1 VLDVAEI
8 PTFEMLRRYDVEGD
22 GILSPDEKEAWFQ
35 EMLPQLEPYIEL
47 TVAGQR
53 LPLRDVERSVE
64 VLPGEQGL
72 PVLRVEVLFEAD
84 LPADWEGADGFYSD
98 RTYEGRPG
106 WREIVAR
113 GGPGVVVT
121 DSTVPE
127 TGVSDALRSYPV
139 DSIDD
144 PLYVTNATFRLGE
157 GDGRIED
164 NFPGVV
170 ASRAGS
176 IPGVGWLASVFSA
189 ERLTPGVLALALGA
203 SLLWG
208 AAHALTPGHG
218 KAIVA
223 AYLIGTRGTARHAAL
238 LGLTVTLTHTAGVFA
253 LALVTLSLSR
263 YFLPEELYPWL
274 SVGSGVLVVAIG
286 LTLLYGRTLGNRG
299 APPGATVHNHG
310 GASHCHSI
318 PTGDTVTTRSLLALG
333 VSGGLVPCPSALV
346 LLLGAI
352 SVGRLELGI
361 LLVLAFSVGLAGVL
375 TGIGLLVVYARW
387 LLRRFSFEPRAPRF
401 LPAASAVI
409 ISIAGIALLVDSLG
423 QTGVL

>member
-1 VLDVAEI
+1 
-8 PTFEMLRRYDVEGD
+8 M
-22 GILSPDEKEAWFQ
+22 
-35 EMLPQLEPYIEL
+35 
-47 TVAGQR
+47 
-53 LPLRDVERSVE
+53 
-64 VLPGEQGL
+64 
-72 PVLRVEVLFEAD
+72 
-84 LPADWEGADGFYSD
+84 
-98 RTYEGRPG
+98 
-106 WREIVAR
+106 
-113 GGPGVVVT
+113 
-121 DSTVPE
+121 
-127 TGVSDALRSYPV
+127 
-139 DSIDD
+139 
-144 PLYVTNATFRLGE
+144 
-157 GDGRIED
+157 
-164 NFPGVV
+164 
-170 ASRAGS
+170 
-176 IPGVGWLASVFSA
+176 
-189 ERLTPGVLALALGA
+189 
-203 SLLWG
+203 
-208 AAHALTPGHG
+208 TPGHG

-387 LLRRFSFEPRAPRF
+387 LLLRFSFEPRAPRF